1 MKVLVTGAAGFIGSS
16 LSDELVRL
24 GFTVKGIDCL
34 TPYYDINLK
43 HRNMSLALQ
52 SRLFE
57 FEQIDLAVDGLHG
70 ALSGV
75 DWVFHLAGQAGV
87 RSSWGS
93 EFQDYTNW
101 NILATQR
108 LLEAAKNENGIKAFV
123 SASSSSVYGNISN
136 SVSELVLPKPISPYG
151 VSKMAA
157 EHLCTL
163 YGTQFGVPTVSLRYF
178 TVFGPRQRP
187 DMAINRIINAALNGC
202 KFSVLGDGTQERD
215 FTYVSDVVNATIKA
229 AYFAETNG
237 EPGECFNIAGGTLSS
252 LNRTIAIVEEIL
264 QTQIDIQYIQKSIG
278 DPHKTFANTDKAK
291 LLLGWQPEI
300 AFRMGIENQIN
311 YQSINVE

>member
-1 MKVLVTGAAGFIGSS
+1 
-16 LSDELVRL
+16 
-24 GFTVKGIDCL
+24 
-34 TPYYDINLK
+34 
-43 HRNMSLALQ
+43 
-52 SRLFE
+52 
-57 FEQIDLAVDGLHG
+57 
-70 ALSGV
+70 
-75 DWVFHLAGQAGV
+75 
-87 RSSWGS
+87 
-93 EFQDYTNW
+93 
-101 NILATQR
+101 
-108 LLEAAKNENGIKAFV
+108 
-123 SASSSSVYGNISN
+123 
-136 SVSELVLPKPISPYG
+136 
-151 VSKMAA
+151 MAA

>member
-1 MKVLVTGAAGFIGSS
+1 MKALVTGAAGFIGSS
-16 LSDELVRL
+16 LADELIRL
-24 GFTVKGIDCL
+24 GFKVKGVDNL

-43 HRNMSLALQ
+43 YRNMSLAQQ

-57 FEQIDLAVDGLHG
+57 FELIDLAVDDLHG
-70 ALSGV
+70 ALSGIE
-75 DWVFHLAGQAGV
+75 WIFHLAGQAGV
-87 RSSWGS
+87 RTSWGN

-101 NILATQR
+101 NIVATQR
-108 LLEAAKNENGIKAFV
+108 LLEAAKNQNGVKAFV
-123 SASSSSVYGNISN
+123 AASSSSVYGDVSD

-187 DMAINRIINAALNGC
+187 DMAINRIISAALNGS

-229 AYFAETNG
+229 AYFAETSG
-237 EPGECFNIAGGTLSS
+237 QPGECFNIAGGTLSS
-252 LNRTIAIVEEIL
+252 LNKTIAIVEEIL
-264 QTQIDIQYIQKSIG
+264 RTPIDIHYIQKSFG
-278 DPHKTFANTDKAK
+278 DPQKTFANTDKAK

-300 AFRMGIENQIN
+300 PFRIGIENQISF
-311 YQSINVE
+311 QSK

>member
-1 MKVLVTGAAGFIGSS
+1 MKALVTGAAGFIGSS
-16 LSDELVRL
+16 LSDELLRL
-24 GFTVKGIDCL
+24 GFKVKGIDNL

-43 HRNMSLALQ
+43 HRNMSLAQQ

-57 FEQIDLAVDGLHG
+57 FEQIDLAVDELHG
-70 ALSGV
+70 VLS
-75 DWVFHLAGQAGV
+75 DIEWIFHLAGQAGV
-87 RSSWGS
+87 RSSWGN

-108 LLEAAKNENGIKAFV
+108 LLEASKKQNGIKAFV
-123 SASSSSVYGNISN
+123 AASSSSIYGNVSD
-136 SVSELVLPKPISPYG
+136 SVSELDLPKPISPYG

-187 DMAINRIINAALNGC
+187 DMAINRIIHAALNES

-229 AYFAETNG
+229 AYFATTNSQ
-237 EPGECFNIAGGTLSS
+237 PGECFNIAGGTISS

-264 QTQIDIQYIQKSIG
+264 RKPIDVEYIQKSIG

-291 LLLGWQPEI
+291 LLLGWQPEM
-300 AFRMGIENQIN
+300 AFRTGIENQIS
-311 YQSINVE
+311 YQSM